1 MPAACYNPPHM
12 KRLVASVVV
21 SVLASTLTL
30 GVAGAQVTAP
40 ASAPPA
46 SPSPARVQSD
56 LQLERK
62 LLSLDLVSYHEARV
76 REQAARAQVDDA
88 GQKLDQALAGDSL
101 ALGTLETLFDVLSAS
116 RASVQ
121 IAAQR
126 VDWSVQRLQDRMRR
140 ISFLEGELG
149 GGQGARPNSIAGRWQ
164 VRMTPQNVTGVFDLR
179 LDGTVVSGSYQ
190 IGTTKGSWRGTFV
203 DNNLRLER
211 IDAKGGF
218 DSVFSGIFDP
228 VAQTISGSWT
238 ANELASGQPTRG
250 DWTAARPPAAE
261 ERQP

>member
-1 MPAACYNPPHM
+1 M
-12 KRLVASVVV
+12 KRLVASV
-21 SVLASTLTL
+21 LASLL
-30 GVAGAQVTAP
+30 ASVFAIGAVSAQATAASE
-40 ASAPPA
+40 ASAA
-46 SPSPARVQSD
+46 STSAPSGVQND

-62 LLSLDLVSYHEARV
+62 LLSLDLVSYREARV
-76 REQAARAQVDDA
+76 REQAARTQVDDA

-101 ALGTLETLFDVLSAS
+101 ALGTLESLFDVLSAS

-126 VDWSVQRLQDRMRR
+126 VDWQVQRLQDRLRR

-149 GGQGARPNSIAGRWQ
+149 GARAVRPGSVAGRWQ
-164 VRMTPQNVTGVFDLR
+164 VQILPQNVAGIFDLR
-179 LDGTVVSGSYQ
+179 LDGTVVSGTYQ

-203 DNNLRLER
+203 DNDLRLER
-211 IDAKGGF
+211 IDSKGGF
-218 DSVFSGIFDP
+218 DSVFSGTFNP
-228 VAQTISGSWT
+228 ATQTITGSWT

-250 DWTAARPPAAE
+250 DWTAARPPATE

>member
-1 MPAACYNPPHM
+1 M
-12 KRLVASVVV
+12 KRLVASVLASLLA
-21 SVLASTLTL
+21 SVLA
-30 GVAGAQVTAP
+30 VGA
-40 ASAPPA
+40 ASAQGTAASEASAASASTPPVA
-46 SPSPARVQSD
+46 PSRVQND
-56 LQLERK
+56 LDLERK

-101 ALGTLETLFDVLSAS
+101 ALGTLESLFDVLSAS

-126 VDWSVQRLQDRMRR
+126 VDWSVQRLQDRLRR

-149 GGQGARPNSIAGRWQ
+149 GARAVRPGSVAGRWQ
-164 VRMTPQNVTGVFDLR
+164 VQILPQNVGGIFDLR
-179 LDGTVVSGSYQ
+179 LDGTVVSGTYQ
-190 IGTTKGSWRGTFV
+190 IGTSKGSWRGTFV
-203 DNNLRLER
+203 DNDLRLER
-211 IDAKGGF
+211 IDSKGGF
-218 DSVFSGIFDP
+218 DSVFSGTFNP
-228 VAQTISGSWT
+228 ATQTITGSWT

-250 DWTAARPPAAE
+250 DWTASRPPATE

>member
-1 MPAACYNPPHM
+1 M

-21 SVLASTLTL
+21 SLLASIFVL
-30 GVAGAQVTAP
+30 GAANAQGTA
-40 ASAPPA
+40 ASEAAASAAAPPA
-46 SPSPARVQSD
+46 APPQVQSE

-62 LLSLDLVSYHEARV
+62 LLSLDLVSYREARV

-101 ALGTLETLFDVLSAS
+101 ALGTLESLFDVLSAS

-126 VDWSVQRLQDRMRR
+126 VDWQVQTLQDRMRR

-149 GGQGARPNSIAGRWQ
+149 GARAVRPGSVAGRWQ
-164 VRMTPQNVTGVFDLR
+164 VQILPQNVAGVFDLR
-179 LDGTVVSGSYQ
+179 LDGTVVSGTYQ
-190 IGTTKGSWRGTFV
+190 IGTSKGSWRGTFV

-218 DSVFSGIFDP
+218 DSVFAGTFNP
-228 VAQTISGSWT
+228 ATQTITGSWT

-250 DWTAARPPAAE
+250 DWTAARPPATE